1 MIECVV
7 NMLKKKFKI
16 KIDEAIL
23 FYYEL
28 CNRRKIEHFINHF
41 DKFNTFEELKN
52 FYLGGN

>member
-1 MIECVV
+1 
-7 NMLKKKFKI
+7 MLKKKFKV

-23 FYYEL
+23 FYYDL

-41 DKFNTFEELKN
+41 DKFNTFEELKK

>member
-1 MIECVV
+1 MIECIV
-7 NMLKKKFKI
+7 NMLTRKFKI

-28 CNRRKIEHFINHF
+28 CNRRKIEHFINHIEKFKTF
-41 DKFNTFEELKN
+41 DELKK

>member
-1 MIECVV
+1 MIECIV
-7 NMLKKKFKI
+7 NMLTRKFKI

-28 CNRRKIEHFINHF
+28 CNRRKIEHFINHIEQFKTF
-41 DKFNTFEELKN
+41 DELKK